1 MDLRKVL
8 INLQGQF
15 LAYAREMCRHADDA
29 EDLVQTAMMKAL
41 NTDRLPKT
49 EGEVKPWFFRI
60 MRNLHIDDVR
70 KKNVRT
76 EYLRDQ
82 IRLYNIEE
90 TNRSDMTRSLM
101 VRQAFDRLDEDKR
114 EILFLVDVAGMKYA
128 EIAEVMDIPI
138 GTVMS
143 RVSRARRELLDILD
157 SGN

>member
-1 MDLRKVL
+1 MTLSKIL

-15 LAYAREMCRHADDA
+15 LAYAREMCRNADDA

-41 NTDRLPKT
+41 NTDKHPKS
-49 EGEVKPWFFRI
+49 EDEVKPWFFRV

-82 IRLYNIEE
+82 VRLYNVEDA
-90 TNRSDMTRSLM
+90 NRSDMTKSLM

-114 EILFLVDVAGMKYA
+114 EILFLVDVAGMKYV

-143 RVSRARRELLDILD
+143 RVSRARREFLDILD
-157 SGN
+157 GGN